1 MQALVSQLVNG
12 LSTGGIYALIVLG
25 MNLLMLVRNIV
36 HHGFSHICVLNMA
49 VGWLVYGYTENVLIA
64 FLAMFVCGVLTTV
77 LTEPLF
83 RPLSVR
89 GADLETI
96 TLAMGIGIIVT
107 ELIAQLFNKGQM
119 MTFNSDMRVF
129 TKDFSFGLI
138 KFSAGNIIALVACIV
153 IAMILVWFLFKT
165 SEGRAMRAMAQN
177 LRVARML
184 GVPFGK
190 TGVLGF
196 AIAGVLSACIGIVC
210 IMCLGYA
217 NAEMCNIFATKAV
230 ILMLFA
236 GQGDIKGGILASIM
250 MGLVEALALAY
261 LPGRWTQAIFYGF
274 IMIVIIIKPSG
285 LFSRKATN

>member
-1 MQALVSQLVNG
+1 MQAFISQLING

-49 VGWLVYGYTENVLIA
+49 VGWLVYGKTENVFLA
-64 FLAMFVCGVLTTV
+64 FLTMFVCGIVATV
-77 LTEPLF
+77 CTEPLF

-89 GADLETI
+89 GAELETI

-119 MTFNSDMRVF
+119 LTFNSEMRI
-129 TKDFSFGLI
+129 FSNTFKFGLI
-138 KFSAGNIIALVACIV
+138 TFSMGNIIALVACVV
-153 IAMILVWFLFKT
+153 IAIVLVWFLFKT

-177 LRVARML
+177 LRVAKML

-190 TGVLGF
+190 TGILGF
-196 AIAGVLSACIGIVC
+196 GIAGLLSACIGVVC

-217 NAEMCNIFATKAV
+217 NAEMCDTFATKAV

-236 GQGDIKGGILASIM
+236 GQGDIKGGILASIL
-250 MGLVEALALAY
+250 MGVVEAMALAY
-261 LPGRWTQAIFYGF
+261 LPGRWTEAIFYGF

-285 LFSRKATN
+285 LFSKKAAH